1 MFSTDQQISTGIRAN
16 SSSVNL
22 EIKKY
27 EFENNEL
34 KMTIDHM
41 KRQHEIEITM
51 LEESYKH
58 RLEYVEKTCER
69 RESR

>member
-1 MFSTDQQISTGIRAN
+1 M
-16 SSSVNL
+16 
-22 EIKKY
+22 KKL

-41 KRQHEIEITM
+41 KRQNETEMTM

-58 RLEYVEKTCER
+58 RVEYVEKSCER